1 MKIEQLPV
9 PLAQLGESPV
19 WHEEQQCLFWADLL
33 TPSVY
38 RYDPK
43 TQHGQQWQM
52 PARIGCIARRDEDS
66 LWAAMGDGVY
76 VITLSD
82 MHAEQVASVIEPGFR
97 MNDGRC
103 DASGRFWFGSVA
115 PDPHQPNGSFY
126 CMDLDGSVHRV
137 ADDYHIP
144 NGIGWSADNTEM
156 YHCDSLGRV
165 IYRYAY
171 DLQSGVATNRDIIY
185 REPSDSEPDGMAVDP
200 QGRLW
205 VAHWNGQR
213 LDCLQADG
221 QRIKSFPMPIQRP
234 TSCAFNSD
242 FSILYVTS
250 CSQADLTE
258 VALAPPAG
266 AVFALDMSTVTVD

>member
-19 WHEEQQCLFWADLL
+19 WHDEQQCLYWADLL
-33 TPSVY
+33 TPTVY
-38 RYDPK
+38 RFDPQ
-43 TQHGQQWQM
+43 TQHTEQWPM
-52 PARIGCIARRDEDS
+52 PAQMGCIARRDEHS

-76 VITLSD
+76 VIQLVD
-82 MHAEQVASVIEPGFR
+82 MQAEQVASVIEPGYR

-103 DASGRFWFGSVA
+103 DAKGRFWFGSVA

-126 CMDLDGSVHRV
+126 CMDVDGSVHRV
-137 ADDYHIP
+137 ADGYHIP
-144 NGIGWSADNTEM
+144 NGIGWNADSTEM

-165 IYRYAY
+165 IYRYAF
-171 DLQSGVATNRDIIY
+171 DLERGEVSDREIIY
-185 REPSDSEPDGMAVDP
+185 RELTDSEPDGMAVDP

-205 VAHWNGQR
+205 VAHWNGKR
-213 LDCLQADG
+213 LDCLSSHG
-221 QRIKSFPMPIQRP
+221 ECLKSVAMPVQRP

-242 FSILYVTS
+242 FSMLYITS
-250 CSQADLTE
+250 CSQGDKAEIALTT
-258 VALAPPAG
+258 PSG